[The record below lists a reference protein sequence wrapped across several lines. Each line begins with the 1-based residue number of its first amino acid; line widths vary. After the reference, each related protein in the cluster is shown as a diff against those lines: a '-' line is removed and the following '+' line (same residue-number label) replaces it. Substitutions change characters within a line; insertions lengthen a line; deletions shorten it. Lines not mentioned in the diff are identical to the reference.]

1 MIFIYGVIEV
11 FAVLAT
17 TYFLTYI
24 FGISVKNKTGKV
36 DKSIR
41 DAAYDKVLGKIRE
54 ASLDGEVT
62 YLSYEDIS
70 QMVSEL
76 KKE

>member
-41 DAAYDKVLGKIRE
+41 DAAYDKVLGKIKE
-54 ASLDGEVT
+54 ASADGEVT
-62 YLSYEDIS
+62 YFSADDIEKIIC
-70 QMVSEL
+70 EL
-76 KKE
+76 KE